1 MLHFIVNPTSRSG
14 KGKKIW
20 KELLPTVKNSSIQYD
35 VHMTEGPGDAARLAA
50 ALSEKADQAAEVD
63 AYVVTGG
70 DGTLNEIANGLLN
83 SSQKQPLIGF
93 IPTGSGNDF
102 ARNMGISGE
111 PQEALRDVL
120 HARQMK
126 EIDAGTIT
134 CGGIKRHF
142 LVSAGIGYDADV
154 CDVIAKSTS
163 KNFFNKLHIGSVAY
177 TWLGLKQAALYKK
190 AGGTITFD
198 SGVTMDLKDVA
209 FISFHNVCTEGG
221 GWPFAP
227 DARPDDGVLDICIV
241 ATGSRLK
248 FAAALISSKLNGRH
262 KKSSAVHIIKSKS
275 AHLKL
280 DKKLTVHTDG
290 EVLGAFDELT
300 VCCNPGAVRLM
311 AL

>member
-1 MLHFIVNPTSRSG
+1 MLHFIVNPASRSG

-20 KELLPTVKNSSIQYD
+20 KELLPTIKHSSIQYD
-35 VHMTEGPGDAARLAA
+35 VHMTEGEGHATRLAA
-50 ALSEKADQAAEVD
+50 ELSEKADGAVD

-70 DGTLNEIANGLLN
+70 DGTLNEVVNGLLDA
-83 SSQKQPLIGF
+83 SQKQPLVGF

-102 ARNMGISGE
+102 ARNLKISDD
-111 PQEALRDVL
+111 PAKALRDVL
-120 HARQMK
+120 HARQIK
-126 EIDAGTIT
+126 EVDSGTIT
-134 CGGIKRHF
+134 CGEITRHF

-190 AGGTITFD
+190 ASGTITFD
-198 SGVTMDLKDVA
+198 SGVSMDLKDIA

-227 DARPDDGVLDICIV
+227 DSLPDDGVLDICIV
-241 ATGSRLK
+241 ATKSRFK
-248 FAAALISSKLNGRH
+248 FAAALISSKMNGRH

-275 AHLKL
+275 AHLVL

-290 EVLGAFDELT
+290 EILGEYDELT
-300 VCCNPGAVRLM
+300 VRCDPASLRLM
-311 AL
+311 VK

>member
-1 MLHFIVNPTSRSG
+1 MLHFIVNPGSKSG

-20 KELLPTVKNSSIQYD
+20 KDLLPAVKRSSIQYD
-35 VHMTEGPGDAARLAA
+35 VHMTESRGHAVRI
-50 ALSEKADQAAEVD
+50 AAELSRQTDRAVD
-63 AYVVTGG
+63 AYVAVGG
-70 DGTLNEIANGLLN
+70 DGTLNEVVTGLLQ
-83 SSQKQPLIGF
+83 SHAKQPLIGF

-102 ARNMGISGE
+102 ARNMNVSDV
-111 PQEALRDVL
+111 PADALSDVL
-120 HARQMK
+120 HARLMR
-126 EIDAGTIT
+126 ETDTGRLTF
-134 CGGIKRHF
+134 GGSSRPF
-142 LVSAGIGYDADV
+142 VVSAGIGYDADV
-154 CDVIAKSTS
+154 CDLISKSTS
-163 KNFFNKLHIGSVAY
+163 KAFFNRLHLSSLAY

-190 AGGTITFD
+190 AGGKITFD
-198 SGVTMDLKDVA
+198 GGVTLDLKDIA
-209 FISFHNVCTEGG
+209 FISFHNVKTEGG

-290 EVLGAFDELT
+290 EVLGSFDELT
-300 VCCNPGAVRLM
+300 VECIPHSVRLM
-311 AL
+311 TK

>member
-20 KELLPTVKNSSIQYD
+20 KELLPIVKHSSIEYD

-50 ALSEKADQAAEVD
+50 QLSENADRAVD

-70 DGTLNEIANGLLN
+70 DGTLNEVANGLMN
-83 SSQKQPLIGF
+83 GSDRQPLIGF

-102 ARNMGISGE
+102 ARNMQISAD
-111 PQEALRDVL
+111 PQEALHDIL

-126 EIDAGTIT
+126 EIDSGTVT
-134 CGGIKRHF
+134 CSNGDHAF

-154 CDVIAKSTS
+154 CDLIAKSTS

-177 TWLGLKQAALYKK
+177 TWLGLKQAALYQK
-190 AGGTITFD
+190 ANGTITFD
-198 SGVTMDLKDVA
+198 GNITMDLKDVA
-209 FISFHNVCTEGG
+209 FISFQNVCTEGG

-241 ATGSRLK
+241 ATKSRFK
-248 FAAALISSKLNGRH
+248 FAAALISSKMNGRH
-262 KKSSAVHIIKSKS
+262 RNNSAVHIIKSKS

-290 EVLGAFDELT
+290 EILGEYDELT
-300 VCCNPGAVRLM
+300 VRCDPASLRLM
-311 AL
+311 VK